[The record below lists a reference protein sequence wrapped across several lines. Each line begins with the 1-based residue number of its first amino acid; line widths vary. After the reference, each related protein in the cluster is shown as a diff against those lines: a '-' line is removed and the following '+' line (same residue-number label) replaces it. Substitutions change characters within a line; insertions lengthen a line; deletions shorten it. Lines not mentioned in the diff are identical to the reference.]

1 MSKYFTR
8 DFEDA
13 YIFCKML
20 IKNKSYKLRDVFEG
34 EKREKNVIDL
44 CLKSNLII
52 IKNDTFLPTENA
64 ISIIKKNKK
73 VSIIGII
80 KSYLYHFNPD
90 WVFEVY
96 RGIDN
101 AKDFIPDNW
110 RVIFES
116 YNLFDKTDRDI
127 VRWWNQIKNFKRS
140 FENQKL
146 SDIGL
151 EGEFLI
157 LDFEKNRTGHEPVH
171 LSVDD
176 DSAGYDILSK
186 KKKDGKENLL
196 IEVKTSSTKE
206 LKFYLSSKAFET
218 CELNKENYLIY
229 LIDQSNKDK
238 KILYSFGYEL
248 IKKHIPKNIGLTD
261 WIKTE
266 IKTDKKFLND
276 CKKHNM

>member
-8 DFEDA
+8 DFEAA
-13 YIFCKML
+13 YKFSKML
-20 IKNKSYKLRDVFEG
+20 IKNESYKLKDFYEG
-34 EKREKNVIDL
+34 ENREENVIDL
-44 CLKSNLII
+44 CIKSNLII
-52 IKNDTFLPTENA
+52 IKDDIFLPTENA
-64 ISIIKKNKK
+64 KEIIKKNKK
-73 VSIIGII
+73 VSIIGMI
-80 KSYLYHFNPD
+80 KSYLLHFNPD

-110 RVIFES
+110 KTIFDT
-116 YNLFDKTDRDI
+116 YNLFDKNDRDV

-157 LDFEKNRTGHEPVH
+157 LDFEKKRTGHQPVH

-176 DSAGYDILSK
+176 DNAGYDILSK

-196 IEVKTSSTKE
+196 IEVKTSSTNE

-218 CELNKENYLIY
+218 CKLNKDNYLIY
-229 LIDQSNKDK
+229 LIDQSKKDN
-238 KILYSFGYEL
+238 IVLYSFGYNL
-248 IKKHIPKNIGLTD
+248 IKKHIPMNIGLTD

-266 IKTDKKFLND
+266 IKTNKKFLDD
-276 CKKHNM
+276 CKKYNI